1 MVVMVNEYIFAI
13 RKDQKKVGGD
23 HGRGGGRQ
31 AGGGGQQ
38 GCEGGQQEVVEGVQ
52 WFSFFNFTKLSYKE

>member
-1 MVVMVNEYIFAI
+1 M
-13 RKDQKKVGGD
+13 KGPKKVGGD

-31 AGGGGQQ
+31 GGGGGQQ

-52 WFSFFNFTKLSYKE
+52 WFSFLILQS

>member
-1 MVVMVNEYIFAI
+1 MEFKI
-13 RKDQKKVGGD
+13 RPLFLFFILQKVGGD

-31 AGGGGQQ
+31 GGGGGQQ

-52 WFSFFNFTKLSYKE
+52 WFFFKFYKVKL